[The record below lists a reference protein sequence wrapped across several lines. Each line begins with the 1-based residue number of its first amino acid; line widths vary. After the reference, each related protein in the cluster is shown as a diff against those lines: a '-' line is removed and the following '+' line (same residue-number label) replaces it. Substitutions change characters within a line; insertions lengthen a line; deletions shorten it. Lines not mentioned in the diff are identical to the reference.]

1 MINEESLQQLK
12 FPDALQRESNNWFV
26 KQGISQNIAMR
37 PVNITSILKNF
48 KSLIKQVYQKGW
60 THKFSNK
67 RDQNNYFRPAI
78 SQR

>member
-1 MINEESLQQLK
+1 MINGESLQQLK

-37 PVNITSILKNF
+37 PVNITSILNNF
-48 KSLIKQVYQKGW
+48 KSLIKQVYQKEW

>member
-1 MINEESLQQLK
+1 M
-12 FPDALQRESNNWFV
+12 
-26 KQGISQNIAMR
+26 SQNIGVR
-37 PVNITSILKNF
+37 PLNITSILNNF

-78 SQR
+78 SQM